1 MALRRLFLTIT
12 ILAVMVPLGA
22 LPAGAHNVDSE
33 STTLAAPEESGE
45 GTAMKPVANVQYE
58 TERIP
63 ATTTAPERFA
73 AQNGSDIEFLKVGA
87 KEYALAGTLRNG
99 MQIVDITDPSN
110 PRVAAVYDC
119 PITQGDIQVFKQG
132 SRILATYTADAA
144 IAPTDF
150 RGTRSELIQR
160 RFESQCVKEANAD
173 GSDIDGSEVGTFL
186 VDLTDP
192 TNPKTVSFIEIRR
205 GSHNQT
211 IHPSGN
217 YLYNSN
223 SDLITSMQPEI
234 TITDVSDP
242 ENPEKVQ
249 EFRLPFTPTSLGS
262 ESHDIFFNAKGDRAY
277 VAALSQTFILDTTD
291 PEQPKILNQIVDP
304 SINVVHQSDL
314 ISLPREDGTKRDILI
329 ITDEQ
334 AGAAVNPNCP
344 GGGLHV
350 YDVTGDK
357 ELEGNEDKLGIWFI
371 DSLQNPE
378 GGACTSHV
386 LRLYEDQQM
395 MTIAW
400 YDAGV
405 RVLDVSG
412 LAEFEGSPTS
422 VARGEGIG
430 MREIGHYTFPD
441 SDTWSFK
448 TNRIAAN
455 GSFFGYGNDLARGLD
470 VFRFQG
476 DLNVPPLEP
485 VDFGPAP
492 CDDAP
497 KAREYVDRDEARKVH
512 RPSVDCAIFRNL
524 AVGRTVDGEK
534 VFEPRR
540 AVTRDQMATFIVNT
554 LVEAGYDDELPE
566 AGDVDRFDD
575 LAGNPHRGN
584 INRLARAGVVAG
596 TGDGRYSPNARV
608 SRAQMATFLVRA
620 ADFVLERD
628 LESDGDARFRDVAKD
643 NTHKRS
649 IEVGADNGLFSGETT
664 TTFGPKGDV
673 ERDQMATFL
682 VNLLTVVS

>member
-1 MALRRLFLTIT
+1 MRARPWSRLRT
-12 ILAVMVPLGA
+12 
-22 LPAGAHNVDSE
+22 S
-33 STTLAAPEESGE
+33 STKPSGS
-45 GTAMKPVANVQYE
+45 PS
-58 TERIP
+58 
-63 ATTTAPERFA
+63 PERFA
-73 AQNGSDIEFLKVGA
+73 SQNGSDIELLKVGA
-87 KEYALAGTLRNG
+87 KEYALSGTIRNG
-99 MQIVDITDPSN
+99 MQIVDITDPRN
-110 PRVAAVYDC
+110 PRLAAVYDC
-119 PITQGDIQVFKQG
+119 RITQGDIQVWKRG

-144 IAPTDF
+144 IAPTD
-150 RGTRSELIQR
+150 GQGMRSELIQR
-160 RFESQCVKEANAD
+160 CFDSQCVKEANAN
-173 GSDIDGSEVGTFL
+173 GSDIDGSEVGTFI

-192 TNPKTVSFIEIRR
+192 TKPKTVSFIEIRR

-211 IHPSGN
+211 IHPSGK

-223 SDLITSMQPEI
+223 SELITSMQPEI
-234 TITDVSDP
+234 NITDVSDP
-242 ENPEKVQ
+242 ENPQKVQ
-249 EFRLPFTPTSLGS
+249 DFRLPFTPTSLGS
-262 ESHDIFFNAKGDRAY
+262 ESHDIFFNASGDRAY
-277 VAALSQTFILDTTD
+277 VAALSQTFILDTSD

-304 SINVVHQSDL
+304 SINLVHQSDL
-314 ISLPREDGTKRDILI
+314 ISLRREDGTTRDILI

-334 AGAAVNPNCP
+334 AGAVANANCP

-357 ELEGNEDKLGIWFI
+357 ELEGNEDKLGTWFI

-412 LAEFEGSPTS
+412 LADFEGSPTAI
-422 VARGEGIG
+422 ARGEGIG

-448 TNRIAAN
+448 TNRIDAT

-470 VFRFQG
+470 AFRFEG
-476 DLNVPPLEP
+476 ELNVPPLEP
-485 VDFGPAP
+485 VDFGPGP

-497 KAREYVDRDEARKVH
+497 RAREYVDRDQARKVH
-512 RPSVDCAIFRNL
+512 QPSVDCAIFRNL

-554 LVEAGYDDELPE
+554 LVEAGHGDALPA
-566 AGDVDRFDD
+566 AGDGDRFDD
-575 LAGNPHRGN
+575 LAGNTHRGN
-584 INRLARAGVVAG
+584 INRLARAGVVSG
-596 TGDGRYSPNARV
+596 TGDGRYDPNARV
-608 SRAQMATFLVRA
+608 SRAQMATFLLRA
-620 ADFVLERD
+620 ADLVLEPD
-628 LESDGDARFRDVAKD
+628 LESDGHARFGEVAKN

-649 IEVGADNGLFSGETT
+649 VEVGADNGLFSGETA
-664 TTFGPKGDV
+664 TTFGPRGDV
-673 ERDQMATFL
+673 ARDQMATFL